1 MRLMMR
7 RGKNVAIDI
16 LRGLHFLHAKRI
28 VHMDL
33 KSPNILLTR
42 HGQAKLADVGL
53 AKVIRDRNYI
63 TQVSV
68 IGAPACF
75 SPHQRALFHQQQM
88 SHPHGSRELFMSASR
103 RPAIELSMIYLPDR
117 LRTVGHLTHRRTFN
131 TLYAGTF
138 AWAAPEVLT
147 NERCTEKADIYSFG
161 IILWWDPR
169 CLLHSSPVTLRQASG
184 WK

>member
-1 MRLMMR
+1 MTWSWVNGVRPRRCLLAH
-7 RGKNVAIDI
+7 RGKHVAIDI

-68 IGAPACF
+68 IGMPAPANMLRHVLGWNV
-75 SPHQRALFHQQQM
+75 PVAL
-88 SHPHGSRELFMSASR
+88 SA
-103 RPAIELSMIYLPDR
+103 
-117 LRTVGHLTHRRTFN
+117 LRTSSAEVPPELTLMTSS
-131 TLYAGTF
+131 
-138 AWAAPEVLT
+138 
-147 NERCTEKADIYSFG
+147 TE
-161 IILWWDPR
+161 
-169 CLLHSSPVTLRQASG
+169 
-184 WK
+184 

>member
-1 MRLMMR
+1 MLLH
-7 RGKNVAIDI
+7 RGKNVAIDM

-68 IGAPACF
+68 IGAPA
-75 SPHQRALFHQQQM
+75 R
-88 SHPHGSRELFMSASR
+88 
-103 RPAIELSMIYLPDR
+103 
-117 LRTVGHLTHRRTFN
+117 
-131 TLYAGTF
+131 
-138 AWAAPEVLT
+138 WA
-147 NERCTEKADIYSFG
+147 RHCTG
-161 IILWWDPR
+161 
-169 CLLHSSPVTLRQASG
+169 
-184 WK
+184 

>member
-1 MRLMMR
+1 MLWQGMKADPAFQQPPVSPCHLSLVSTSRTQIPVMH

-68 IGAPACF
+68 IGV
-75 SPHQRALFHQQQM
+75 QR
-88 SHPHGSRELFMSASR
+88 SYIHGPQKVFCRVECESCS
-103 RPAIELSMIYLPDR
+103 
-117 LRTVGHLTHRRTFN
+117 LRGHAT
-131 TLYAGTF
+131 
-138 AWAAPEVLT
+138 
-147 NERCTEKADIYSFG
+147 
-161 IILWWDPR
+161 
-169 CLLHSSPVTLRQASG
+169 
-184 WK
+184 